1 MNQWVSALA
10 RTVRETRK
18 GKHLSQEALAERIGV
33 CKRTIIDIEN
43 NTGNPKFEVLCK
55 LVKELDLPVHKVFYP
70 ETTESLALQ
79 NILIEEIKSCSETEM
94 NVILS
99 VLKGVYIPTGEH
111 HLHGLLEPVSRK
123 VRTTFTETEPN

>member
-18 GKHLSQEALAERIGV
+18 EKHLSQEALAERIGV

-94 NVILS
+94 NVILY
-99 VLKGVYIPTGEH
+99 VLKGVRHALRE
-111 HLHGLLEPVSRK
+111 ENV
-123 VRTTFTETEPN
+123 

>member
-70 ETTESLALQ
+70 ETTENLALQ

-99 VLKGVYIPTGEH
+99 VLKGVRHALRE
-111 HLHGLLEPVSRK
+111 ENV
-123 VRTTFTETEPN
+123 